1 MSTTGDIGN
10 LILGEAAKVP
20 GETWTKIQQAA
31 KLYVNGYSQNL
42 LDIAQ
47 GVVDGDLTP
56 DEGKMNAINAQLLLE
71 MGIANTSEIV
81 LNEVQ
86 QFINNVIG
94 ILKTAINSKLP
105 IPIL

>member
-1 MSTTGDIGN
+1 MATAGDIGK
-10 LILGEAAKVP
+10 LILAKAAQVP
-20 GETWTKIQQAA
+20 GDTWSKIEQAT
-31 KLYVNGYSQNL
+31 KLYINGYSQNL

-47 GVVDGDLTP
+47 GVVDGDITP
-56 DEGKMNAINAQLLLE
+56 DEGKLNATNAQLLLE
-71 MGIANTSEIV
+71 MGIANTTEIV

-105 IPIL
+105 VAIL

>member
-1 MSTTGDIGN
+1 MATAGDIGK

-20 GETWTKIQQAA
+20 GDTWGKIEQAT
-31 KLYVNGYSQNL
+31 KLYINGYSQNL

-47 GVVDGDLTP
+47 GVVEGDLTS

-71 MGIANTSEIV
+71 MGIANTTEIV

-94 ILKTAINSKLP
+94 ILKAAINSKLP